1 MAPGTPWAMSTRS
14 THTQESRSRNGDA
27 TYRVVILANEAIG
40 DEGLVQEIL
49 RHTKGREAEV
59 RIVAP
64 ALVASRLDLAA
75 GDVDDDI
82 EAARRRLEASIAAL
96 QRHGVKA
103 SGSVGEAD
111 PNLALEDALRMFPA
125 DEVIIVVHP
134 RERRTW
140 LEEDVI
146 DRARSELSVP
156 ITHIEIDPP
165 DSETP

>member
-1 MAPGTPWAMSTRS
+1 MSTRP
-14 THTQESRSRNGDA
+14 THTQEGGSRNGDA

-40 DEGLVQEIL
+40 DEALVEEIL
-49 RHTKGREAEV
+49 RHTRGREAEV

-82 EAARRRLEASIAAL
+82 EAARRRLDASIAAL
-96 QRHGVKA
+96 QGRGVRA
-103 SGSVGEAD
+103 SGSVGEAE
-111 PNLALEDALRMFPA
+111 PNLALEDALRLFPA

-146 DRARSELSVP
+146 DRARSEVSVP

-165 DSETP
+165 DSEALLS

>member
-1 MAPGTPWAMSTRS
+1 MSTRS

-103 SGSVGEAD
+103 SGAVGEAD
-111 PNLALEDALRMFPA
+111 PNLALEDALRLFPA

-140 LEEDVI
+140 MEEDVI
-146 DRARSELSVP
+146 DRARSELSIP
-156 ITHIEIDPP
+156 ITHIEIEP
-165 DSETP
+165 DSETRRS